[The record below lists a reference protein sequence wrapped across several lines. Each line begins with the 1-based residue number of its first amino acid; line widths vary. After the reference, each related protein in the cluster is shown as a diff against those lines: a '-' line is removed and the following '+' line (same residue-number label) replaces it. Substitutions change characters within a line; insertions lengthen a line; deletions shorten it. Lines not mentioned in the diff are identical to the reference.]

1 MFAASMGL
9 LPCTTPVQSPE
20 SNGMAEGFVN
30 TFKRDYV
37 HINRLETAE
46 QVLAQLP
53 KWFEDYN
60 EIHPHQGLK
69 MRSPRE
75 YRKSLIAASGCP
87 V

>member
-1 MFAASMGL
+1 VRTAVRAGTSLSTFPKTSFAHIRTFQYTL
-9 LPCTTPVQSPE
+9 T
-20 SNGMAEGFVN
+20 EGNSF
-30 TFKRDYV
+30 TY
-37 HINRLETAE
+37 INRLEIAE

-60 EIHPHQGLK
+60 EIRLHQGLK

-75 YRKSLIAASGCP
+75 YRKSLAAESGCP